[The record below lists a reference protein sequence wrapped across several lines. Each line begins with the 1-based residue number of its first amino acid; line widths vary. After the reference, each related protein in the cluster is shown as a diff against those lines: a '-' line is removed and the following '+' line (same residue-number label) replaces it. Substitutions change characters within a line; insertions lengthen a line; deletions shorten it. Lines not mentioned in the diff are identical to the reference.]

1 MLRLTLCQ
9 QSDALTLICK
19 MQIFIWVLNLPLP
32 DFLDMSVRFG
42 SLCLHMALALVRSSL
57 SEIDERSMNK
67 SKAGKKDQYHSS
79 KTTFEITPKEI
90 GNYRNGGLS
99 CKFFIRERDPEK

>member
-67 SKAGKKDQYHSS
+67 SKAGKGRYHSS
-79 KTTFEITPKEI
+79 KTNKNFLEFLKPI
-90 GNYRNGGLS
+90 
-99 CKFFIRERDPEK
+99 

>member
-67 SKAGKKDQYHSS
+67 SKAGKALKLLL
-79 KTTFEITPKEI
+79 KLTKNNLEFLKPI
-90 GNYRNGGLS
+90 
-99 CKFFIRERDPEK
+99 